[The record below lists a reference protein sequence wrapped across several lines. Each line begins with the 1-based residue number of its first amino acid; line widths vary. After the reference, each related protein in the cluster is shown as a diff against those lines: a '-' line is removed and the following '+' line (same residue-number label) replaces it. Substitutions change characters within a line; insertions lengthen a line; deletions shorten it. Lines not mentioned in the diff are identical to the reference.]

1 MDKIKGYKYYKLIKD
16 FQELGLQKNMIF
28 IRKPISEYK
37 YCECI
42 KYIHKKDSIFTS
54 ITDDFNFC
62 FPPSV
67 VENNPNIFL
76 EI

>member
-1 MDKIKGYKYYKLIKD
+1 MDKVKGYKYYKLIKD
-16 FQELGLQKNMIF
+16 FPELGLQKNMGF
-28 IRKPISEYK
+28 IRKSIKMYE

-42 KYIHKKDSIFTS
+42 KYTYKKDNIFAN
-54 ITDDFNFC
+54 IEDDFNFC
-62 FPPSV
+62 FPPSI